1 MSIKY
6 KDKEFVLVEKKNI
19 NELDSSNINYIDLK
33 DKQYYVVTQGRR
45 SKRFN
50 NEEVREIKKDLD
62 NGMSLRKCAKK
73 WNCSKTVIGNIK
85 QNTY

>member
-45 SKRFN
+45 NKRFN

-62 NGMSLRKCAKK
+62 NGMSLRKCAEK